1 MPVSDDK
8 ILFDALRKAGAPEDM
23 AYTAVQEVRNMA
35 GQNVTA
41 ELGARIAELGTK
53 TDAKFD
59 GADAKID
66 AKFAELD
73 TKTDSKFAE
82 LGTKTDAKFAELD
95 TKTDS
100 KFAGADA
107 KFAGTDAKIDS
118 LRAEIMARLD
128 AERRIVWALFLLIA
142 GAVLADLFRG

>member
-35 GQNVTA
+35 GQNITA

-53 TDAKFD
+53 TD
-59 GADAKID
+59 
-66 AKFAELD
+66 
-73 TKTDSKFAE
+73 SRFAE
-82 LGTKTDAKFAELD
+82 LGTKTDSRFAELG

-107 KFAGTDAKIDS
+107 KIDS
-118 LRAEIMARLD
+118 MRAEIMARLD
-128 AERRIVWALFLLIA
+128 AERRIVWTLLLLIA
-142 GAVLADLFRG
+142 AAVLADLFRG

>member
-53 TDAKFD
+53 TDAKF
-59 GADAKID
+59 
-66 AKFAELD
+66 
-73 TKTDSKFAE
+73 
-82 LGTKTDAKFAELD
+82 
-95 TKTDS
+95 
-100 KFAGADA
+100 AGADA

-128 AERRIVWALFLLIA
+128 AERRIVWTLLLLIA
-142 GAVLADLFRG
+142 AAVLADLFRG

>member
-53 TDAKFD
+53 TD
-59 GADAKID
+59 
-66 AKFAELD
+66 
-73 TKTDSKFAE
+73 
-82 LGTKTDAKFAELD
+82 
-95 TKTDS
+95 S
-100 KFAGADA
+100 KFAGA
-107 KFAGTDAKIDS
+107 DAKIDS

>member
-23 AYTAVQEVRNMA
+23 AYTTVQEVRNMA

-53 TDAKFD
+53 TDA
-59 GADAKID
+59 
-66 AKFAELD
+66 
-73 TKTDSKFAE
+73 
-82 LGTKTDAKFAELD
+82 
-95 TKTDS
+95 

-128 AERRIVWALFLLIA
+128 AERRIVWTLLLLIA
-142 GAVLADLFRG
+142 AAVLADLFRG

>member
-53 TDAKFD
+53 TD
-59 GADAKID
+59 
-66 AKFAELD
+66 
-73 TKTDSKFAE
+73 SKFAE
-82 LGTKTDAKFAELD
+82 LGAKTDAKFAELG
-95 TKTDS
+95 TNTDAKFAELGTNTDA
-100 KFAGADA
+100 KFAGTDA
-107 KFAGTDAKIDS
+107 KFAGTDAKIAGADAKIDS
-118 LRAEIMARLD
+118 MRAEIMARLD
-128 AERRIVWALFLLIA
+128 AERRIVWTLLLLIA
-142 GAVLADLFRG
+142 AAVLADLFRG

>member
-8 ILFDALRKAGAPEDM
+8 ILFDALRKAGAPEGM

-41 ELGARIAELGTK
+41 ELGARIAELGTN
-53 TDAKFD
+53 
-59 GADAKID
+59 
-66 AKFAELD
+66 
-73 TKTDSKFAE
+73 
-82 LGTKTDAKFAELD
+82 TDAKFAGMNA
-95 TKTDS
+95 

-107 KFAGTDAKIDS
+107 KIDSKFAGADAKIDS

-128 AERRIVWALFLLIA
+128 AERRIVWTLLLLIA

>member
-53 TDAKFD
+53 TDAKF
-59 GADAKID
+59 
-66 AKFAELD
+66 
-73 TKTDSKFAE
+73 
-82 LGTKTDAKFAELD
+82 
-95 TKTDS
+95 
-100 KFAGADA
+100 AGADA

-128 AERRIVWALFLLIA
+128 A
-142 GAVLADLFRG
+142 

>member
-41 ELGARIAELGTK
+41 ELGARIAGLGTK
-53 TDAKFD
+53 TDS
-59 GADAKID
+59 
-66 AKFAELD
+66 KFAELGARIAGLG

-82 LGTKTDAKFAELD
+82 LGTNT
-95 TKTDS
+95 
-100 KFAGADA
+100 DA
-107 KFAGTDAKIDS
+107 KFAGTDAKIAGADAKIDS
-118 LRAEIMARLD
+118 MRAEIMARLD
-128 AERRIVWALFLLIA
+128 AERRIVWTLLLLIA
-142 GAVLADLFRG
+142 AAVLADLFRG

>member
-53 TDAKFD
+53 TD
-59 GADAKID
+59 
-66 AKFAELD
+66 
-73 TKTDSKFAE
+73 SRFAE
-82 LGTKTDAKFAELD
+82 LG

-107 KFAGTDAKIDS
+107 KIDS
-118 LRAEIMARLD
+118 MRAEIMARLD
-128 AERRIVWALFLLIA
+128 AERRIVWTLLLLIA
-142 GAVLADLFRG
+142 AAVLADLFRG

>member
-41 ELGARIAELGTK
+41 ELGARIAELGTN
-53 TDAKFD
+53 
-59 GADAKID
+59 
-66 AKFAELD
+66 
-73 TKTDSKFAE
+73 
-82 LGTKTDAKFAELD
+82 TDAKFAGMNA
-95 TKTDS
+95 
-100 KFAGADA
+100 KFAGA
-107 KFAGTDAKIDS
+107 DAKIDS

-128 AERRIVWALFLLIA
+128 AERRIVWTLLLLIA
-142 GAVLADLFRG
+142 AAVLADLFRG

>member
-53 TDAKFD
+53 TD
-59 GADAKID
+59 
-66 AKFAELD
+66 
-73 TKTDSKFAE
+73 SKFAE
-82 LGTKTDAKFAELD
+82 LGAKTDAKFAELG
-95 TKTDS
+95 TNTDA
-100 KFAGADA
+100 KFAGTDA
-107 KFAGTDAKIDS
+107 KFAGTDAKIAGADAKID
-118 LRAEIMARLD
+118 LMRAEIMARLD
-128 AERRIVWALFLLIA
+128 AERRIVWTLLLLIA
-142 GAVLADLFRG
+142 AAVLADLFRG

>member
-41 ELGARIAELGTK
+41 ELGARIAELGTN
-53 TDAKFD
+53 
-59 GADAKID
+59 
-66 AKFAELD
+66 
-73 TKTDSKFAE
+73 
-82 LGTKTDAKFAELD
+82 TDAKFAGMNA
-95 TKTDS
+95 

-107 KFAGTDAKIDS
+107 KIDS
-118 LRAEIMARLD
+118 MRAEIMARLD
-128 AERRIVWALFLLIA
+128 AERRIVWTLLLLIA
-142 GAVLADLFRG
+142 AAVLADLFRG